1 VAITTYSELR
11 DAVARWLKRA
21 DAIALIPD
29 FISLAEGRMQ
39 ADLTTMRALWQRSQA
54 TLDAGSTF
62 IATPDDLMTPISV
75 ALVKSSEI
83 KRLPILAAT
92 SVRNDTTTTG
102 EPSCCA
108 FVGEQIVF
116 SPPTTSAQTV
126 ELIYQRR
133 IPALS
138 DSVASNWLI
147 EQSPNLY
154 LYGALIESVSFTRD
168 TEALA
173 MWSQQY
179 EAALERLRNV
189 GWVGPQQLLSDIPH
203 WGSTYDISRGY

>member
-1 VAITTYSELR
+1 MAITTYSELR

-54 TLDAGSTF
+54 TLDAGAAF
-62 IATPDDLMTPISV
+62 ISTPDDLMTPISV
-75 ALVKSSEI
+75 ALVKSSEV